1 MPMPAPSLPLFYAV
15 SPTAPATVTASS
27 SSTTQ
32 SDVLPLM
39 TDLTHAEI
47 ERRLGKRSVIDS
59 SSGVAAFYSFLP
71 SHSCDLSSPSQPTA
85 SWEQHGCFEILMPH
99 KCLLLCL

>member
-59 SSGVAAFYSFLP
+59 SLVLLP
-71 SHSCDLSSPSQPTA
+71 STHFCLAIPVTFLLRPSL
-85 SWEQHGCFEILMPH
+85 QHRGSNMDALRF
-99 KCLLLCL
+99 